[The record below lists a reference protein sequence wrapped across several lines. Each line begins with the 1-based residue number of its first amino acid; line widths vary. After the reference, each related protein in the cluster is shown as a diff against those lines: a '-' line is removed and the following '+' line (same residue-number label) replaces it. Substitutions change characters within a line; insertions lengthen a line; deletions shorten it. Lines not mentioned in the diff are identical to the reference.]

1 MKNEERVAILLAT
14 YNGFRF
20 LPELMTSLEKQ
31 THDKWELYV
40 RDDNSSDGTKDLLKS
55 YEEKDG
61 RIHVTYGEEQF
72 GASKNFAFLLNAV
85 SHEDYVM
92 FCDQDDIWIPQ
103 KIEKTLYE
111 MKRKESCSH
120 ANVPRIVFSGKQLV
134 NENLQEISE
143 YKYGQKQNISFHDIL
158 IQNPIY
164 GCTMMI
170 NKAALK
176 LAQPLPEYAY
186 LHDYYLA
193 LVTSAYGEIT
203 FIDEPLI
210 LYRQHE
216 NNVTGGSK
224 NYSYINKIK
233 SAGRINRLLQQE
245 IYQNYMF
252 CKNVV
257 SDYIDGREYIS
268 MVESP
273 IVKRLFYAMRFNYR
287 VRGLVQTMR
296 LMIALMTYSYNND

>member
-1 MKNEERVAILLAT
+1 MKNEEKVAILLAT
-14 YNGFRF
+14 YNGIRF
-20 LPELMTSLEKQ
+20 LPELMTSIQEQ
-31 THDKWELYV
+31 TYDKWELYI
-40 RDDNSSDGTKDLLKS
+40 RDDSSSDGTRDLLKT

-72 GASKNFAFLLNAV
+72 GASKNFAFLINAV
-85 SHEDYVM
+85 SCEDYVM
-92 FCDQDDIWIPQ
+92 FCDQDDVWLPQ

-111 MKRKESCSH
+111 MKRKESS
-120 ANVPRIVFSGKQLV
+120 AYVDIPRIVFSGKQLV
-134 NENLQEISE
+134 NENIQEISA
-143 YKYGQKQNISFHDIL
+143 YKYRQKQNISFHDIL

-193 LVTSAYGEIT
+193 LLTSAYGEIT

-216 NNVTGGSK
+216 NNVTGGNK

-233 SAGRINRLLQQE
+233 SAGKINRLLQKE

-252 CKNVV
+252 CKNVA
-257 SDYIDGREYIS
+257 SEHIDGKEYIS

-273 IVKRLFYAMRFNYR
+273 TVKRLFYARRFNYK
-287 VRGLVQTMR
+287 VRGLAQTVR
-296 LMIALMTYSYNND
+296 LMIALMTYN

>member
-1 MKNEERVAILLAT
+1 MKNEEKVAILLAT
-14 YNGFRF
+14 YNGIRF
-20 LPELMTSLEKQ
+20 LPELMTSIQEQ
-31 THDKWELYV
+31 TYDKWELYI
-40 RDDNSSDGTKDLLKS
+40 RDDSSSDGTRDLLRT
-55 YEEKDG
+55 YEEKDD

-72 GASKNFAFLLNAV
+72 GASKNFAFLINAV
-85 SHEDYVM
+85 SREDYVM
-92 FCDQDDIWIPQ
+92 FCDQDDVWLPQ

-111 MKRKESCSH
+111 MKRKESSSY
-120 ANVPRIVFSGKQLV
+120 ADIPRIVFSGKQLV
-134 NENLQEISE
+134 DENLQEILA
-143 YKYGQKQNISFHDIL
+143 YKYRQKQNISFHDIL

-176 LAQPLPEYAY
+176 HAQPLPEYAY

-193 LVTSAYGEIT
+193 LLTSAYGEIT

-216 NNVTGGSK
+216 NNVTGGSN
-224 NYSYINKIK
+224 NYSYINKVK
-233 SAGRINRLLQQE
+233 SAGKINRLLQQE

-252 CKNVV
+252 CKNLA
-257 SDYIDGREYIS
+257 SEHKDGKEYIS

-273 IVKRLFYAMRFNYR
+273 IVKRLYYARRFNYR
-287 VRGLVQTMR
+287 VRGIAQTMR
-296 LMIALMTYSYNND
+296 LMIALMTYN

>member
-14 YNGFRF
+14 YNGMRF

-92 FCDQDDIWIPQ
+92 FCDQDDIWVPQ

-111 MKRKESCSH
+111 MKRKESCSY

-134 NENLQEISE
+134 NENLQEIFE
-143 YKYGQKQNISFHDIL
+143 YKYRQKQNISFHDIL

-193 LVTSAYGEIT
+193 LLTSAYGEIT

-216 NNVTGGSK
+216 NNVTGGNK

-233 SAGRINRLLQQE
+233 SAGKINRLLQKE

-252 CKNVV
+252 CKNLA
-257 SDYIDGREYIS
+257 SEHKDGKEYIS

-273 IVKRLFYAMRFNYR
+273 IVKRLYYARRFNYR
-287 VRGLVQTMR
+287 VRGIAQTMR
-296 LMIALMTYSYNND
+296 LMIALMTYN